1 MSIKDLPTDYT
12 VAPIAGKW
20 YPLKVH
26 RFYDADAPDGDIAFQ
41 KLYCDITFQT
51 QREAIAY
58 CQQDA
63 EIEEKIERLR
73 YERLAQKSD
82 VYPERCAHYADIIE
96 QMTGQ
101 KPVITKLF
109 REVMVTVSS
118 GSCSCGQMATPYI
131 FASAFFLEDVLAE
144 VAERVYAGRCLCEH
158 MQDTRLQL
166 TA

>member
-12 VAPIAGKW
+12 VAPVAGKW

-51 QREAIAY
+51 QHGNVSVLPKKA
-58 CQQDA
+58 
-63 EIEEKIERLR
+63 KIERLR

-109 REVMVTVSS
+109 REVVVTVAP
-118 GSCSCGQMATPYI
+118 GSCPCGQKATPYI